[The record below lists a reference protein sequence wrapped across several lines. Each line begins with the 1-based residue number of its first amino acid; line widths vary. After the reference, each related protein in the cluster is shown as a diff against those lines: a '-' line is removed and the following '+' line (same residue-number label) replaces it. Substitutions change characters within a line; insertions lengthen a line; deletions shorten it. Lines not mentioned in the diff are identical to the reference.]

1 VTVAAVI
8 LAASPGSAL
17 REVDGVPNIR
27 RLADTAWAGG
37 ALPVVV
43 VAPDPDGAVAAA
55 LTGSEATLAEPAAL
69 EDGPAGQIVRGIE
82 VATELIV
89 GTDAVLIWPAR
100 MGWVDAE
107 TVTSLIEAHGVQRAT
122 VLRPSYRGRAGWPAL
137 VPVIH
142 LDTLRASAASLM
154 PDAIL
159 ERLAGRLPSAVV
171 DLGDPGVT
179 HDLDVSRAALPPF
192 EGPSEPA
199 SGHVHEWGAA
209 VAERPDD
216 VPVEG
221 RSRAASPTRRTPGTE
236 PYPEGSA

>member
-1 VTVAAVI
+1 MTVAAVI

-17 REVDGVPNIR
+17 RAVEGVPNVR

-55 LTGSEATLAEPAAL
+55 LAGAEVTLAEPADLAG
-69 EDGPAGQIVRGIE
+69 GPVGQIARGIE
-82 VATELIV
+82 AAVELV
-89 GTDAVLIWPAR
+89 SGTDAVLVWPAR

-107 TVTSLIEAHGVQRAT
+107 TVTSLIEAHGVERAS
-122 VLRPSYRGRAGWPAL
+122 VLRPSYRREAGWPVL
-137 VPVIH
+137 VPLAH
-142 LDTLRASAASLM
+142 LAALQAAPASLL
-154 PDAIL
+154 PDAIVEQL
-159 ERLAGRLPSAVV
+159 TESLPSALV

-179 HDLDVSRAALPPF
+179 HDLDVDRAALPPF

-199 SGHVHEWGAA
+199 SGHAHEWGAA

-216 VPVEG
+216 APVDGPPRSAAGIPRTSG
-221 RSRAASPTRRTPGTE
+221 RTARAEDPA
-236 PYPEGSA
+236 